1 MDTTN
6 PTTSDVTAIETQVA
20 EKQAQISALQAEI
33 HALRAEAD
41 KQATMA
47 RVAGIAE
54 RLGTSPEAVAAFL
67 ADVSAQSGYGVSY
80 LIDVVTGEHRVSTPA
95 GRWFE

>member
-6 PTTSDVTAIETQVA
+6 PTTSDVTAIELEIQGKLSA
-20 EKQAQISALQAEI
+20 IAQLNHEI
-33 HALRAEAD
+33 QDLRAQAAKAD
-41 KQATMA
+41 AEA

-80 LIDVVTGEHRVSTPA
+80 LIDVVTGEHRVSTPS

>member
-6 PTTSDVTAIETQVA
+6 PTTNDVTAIETQVA
-20 EKQAQISALQAEI
+20 EKQAQISALRDEI
-33 HALRAEAD
+33 SALRAEAE

-67 ADVSAQSGYGVSY
+67 ADVSAQSGYSVSY
-80 LIDVVTGEHRVSTPA
+80 LLDVVTGEHRVSTPS